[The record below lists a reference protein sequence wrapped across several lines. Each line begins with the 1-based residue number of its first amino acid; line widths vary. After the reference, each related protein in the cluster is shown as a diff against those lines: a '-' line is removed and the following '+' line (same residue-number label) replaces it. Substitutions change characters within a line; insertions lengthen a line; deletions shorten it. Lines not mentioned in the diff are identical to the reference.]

1 MSKLFTLVLTKSGKE
16 TIYMTDT
23 MIKVKAR
30 KKALETSQ
38 RGIRTN
44 YSIRPALEDEEKYR
58 RPPSFNFDPSGDA
71 GSKKYLNRKAR
82 AKRIKQKNPRKD
94 HKPVEPAIVEKPPE
108 HYRYS
113 GTSRKDAEDMREEIE
128 LFDEVSAC
136 VVECKG
142 VYYTIYAD

>member
-16 TIYMTDT
+16 VAYMTDT
-23 MIKVKAR
+23 LVKVKAR
-30 KKALETSQ
+30 KKTLENSQ

-58 RPPSFNFDPSGDA
+58 RPPNFNFDPSGDA
-71 GSKKYLNRKAR
+71 GSKKYLQRKAR

-94 HKPVEPAIVEKPPE
+94 HKPVEPTVVATPPE

-113 GTSRKDAEDMREEIE
+113 GVSRQGAEDMRNFIE
-128 LFDEVSAC
+128 NDEVAAC
-136 VVECKG
+136 VVVCDG
-142 VYYTIYAD
+142 VYYTIYAEF